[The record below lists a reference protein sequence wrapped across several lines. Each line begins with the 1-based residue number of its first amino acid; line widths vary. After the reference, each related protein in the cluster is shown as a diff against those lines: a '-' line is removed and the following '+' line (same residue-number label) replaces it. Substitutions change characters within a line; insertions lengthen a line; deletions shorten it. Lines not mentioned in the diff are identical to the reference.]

1 MRFDVQATVLVV
13 LAALSTACSE
23 DAGDAVTRWD
33 EASARVGDHTKVCGP
48 PQGIRRSPDATL
60 LSVGVDYP
68 NPDRFTIVISGPP
81 ADLAAVTRDGVFEVC
96 ATGEVTLDDGVARV
110 RLDSASEIQIV
121 TYDDL
126 NEGDNGIPY

>member
-1 MRFDVQATVLVV
+1 MRFDVRATVLVV

-33 EASARVGDHTKVCGP
+33 EAAARVGDHTKVCGP
-48 PQGIRRSPDATL
+48 PQGIRRSRDATL
-60 LSVGVDYP
+60 LDVGVEYP
-68 NPDRFTIVISGPP
+68 DPDRFTIVIAGPP
-81 ADLAAVTRDGVFEVC
+81 ADLADVTRDGVLEVC
-96 ATGEVTLDDGVARV
+96 ATGEVTQDDGVVQV
-110 RLDSASEIQIV
+110 RLQSASEIQVV